1 MLQPSLD
8 TALQKIN
15 LKNMKIENQNFNKV
29 FVPHPCHS
37 TLFVRHLILLHQC
50 FFISKHQQYY
60 VRVNYFSTIE

>member
-37 TLFVRHLILLHQC
+37 TLFVKHLI
-50 FFISKHQQYY
+50 
-60 VRVNYFSTIE
+60 